1 MDVPERV
8 TWFLSSSVT
17 RTPMWP
23 SSASMVLM
31 SRRCGT
37 FPSCRG
43 SAVSRLAVRIG
54 NAAFFAPEMRTS
66 PASGLPPWISSA
78 SMSAA
83 GPVFGGVGFHRQR
96 VDLRVHAA
104 AERIVDQPVLLDHVL
119 AGKGRTDD
127 HRLEMLAV
135 AVQLDVV
142 AREFLG
148 DPAFDVFGGNHA
160 RLASLVSIP
169 RRPFEGRFSV

>member
-1 MDVPERV
+1 MDSPDKV

-31 SRRCGT
+31 SLRCGT
-37 FPSCRG
+37 LPSFSG
-43 SAVSRLAVRIG
+43 SALSRLAVRIG
-54 NAAFFAPEMRTS
+54 SAAFLAPEMRTS
-66 PASGLPPWISSA
+66 PASGLPPWISRA

-83 GPVFGGVGFHRQR
+83 GPVFGRVGLHRQR
-96 VDLRVHAA
+96 VDLRVHAG
-104 AERIVDQPVLLDHVL
+104 AERVVHQAVLLHHVL
-119 AGKGRTDD
+119 AGEGGAYD

-142 AREFLG
+142 ARQFLG

-160 RLASLVSIP
+160 RLASC
-169 RRPFEGRFSV
+169 FERLHSRTPSV